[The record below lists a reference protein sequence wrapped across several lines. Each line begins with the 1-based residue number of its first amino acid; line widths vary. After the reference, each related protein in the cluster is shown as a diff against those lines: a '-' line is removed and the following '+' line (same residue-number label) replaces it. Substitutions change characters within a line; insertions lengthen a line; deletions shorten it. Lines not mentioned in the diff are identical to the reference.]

1 MKNVVTVGAVHTH
14 THTHTQCNL
23 KNNKKSMKY
32 ALLKIYAR
40 DG

>member
-1 MKNVVTVGAVHTH
+1 MKNVVTVEAVYI
-14 THTHTQCNL
+14 HTQCNL

>member
-1 MKNVVTVGAVHTH
+1 MKNVVTVEAVYI
-14 THTHTQCNL
+14 HTQCNL

-32 ALLKIYAR
+32 DLLKIYEK

>member
-1 MKNVVTVGAVHTH
+1 MRNVVTVEAVHT
-14 THTHTQCNL
+14 CNL

>member
-1 MKNVVTVGAVHTH
+1 MKNVVTVEAVH

>member
-1 MKNVVTVGAVHTH
+1 MKKRCNCWDC

-23 KNNKKSMKY
+23 INNKKSMKY
-32 ALLKIYAR
+32 ALLNIYAR

>member
-1 MKNVVTVGAVHTH
+1 MAEVTAVVH

-23 KNNKKSMKY
+23 KNDKKGMKY

-40 DG
+40 DE